1 MRPFFAQQAADDI
14 HAARGCAPDENERHA
29 RAGEHTAKQGGQQAV
44 AWYAGKNKAVTSIE
58 TESKTVAIIELS
70 RKRQP
75 RNFHAIRKIGTLI
88 AITITPIGVWNRWL
102 SSVAIPLTPPGAI

>member
-1 MRPFFAQQAADDI
+1 MISTPPVVAPRMKMSAMPAPESTPPNRAAS
-14 HAARGCAPDENERHA
+14 RRSP
-29 RAGEHTAKQGGQQAV
+29 
-44 AWYAGKNKAVTSIE
+44 WYAGKNKAVTSIE